1 MAVFPNP
8 YTAHWFA
15 RLFHECSQS
24 LAQWEALAAA
34 KSAECNELQ
43 YAIQTLQKQKKDI
56 AAEKAFYDQMVAEQ
70 ATVLRSS
77 TADSG
82 ALDTHSG
89 DRVSTRA
96 PPRASYQVVNVNRS
110 QMEALEEESS
120 YSTVSGY
127 TPLTRLHTATSARYG
142 MGWDVEKRLCHGNLV
157 TPVAFYSV
165 SDDVYVVHEYQGE
178 SLFDLPPLPVRRAT
192 SMAFQV
198 IDAIYYLVRSGVAFR
213 IRDVSAIHLPSNLEI
228 VLDWNVE
235 TDMEPTL
242 RAANLEYVADDFA
255 TLARRLRLESAPLV
269 VAVLKDLQRDIYVP
283 A

>member
-77 TADSG
+77 TADGG

-96 PPRASYQVVNVNRS
+96 P
-110 QMEALEEESS
+110 EEESS
-120 YSTVSGY
+120 HSTVSGY

-142 MGWDVEKRLCHGNLV
+142 MGWDAEKRLCHGNLV

-198 IDAIYYLVRSGVAFR
+198 IDAIYYLVRSGMAFR
-213 IRDVSAIHLPSNLEI
+213 IRDVSVIHPPSNLEI